1 MITSYPII
9 LVDTSLSK
17 LEAEIEKLIQNGPYV
32 EAKMETAKEKNTSS
46 TGVDDIEKVVSIEH
60 PINYRVNMDIS

>member
-1 MITSYPII
+1 VITSYPII

-46 TGVDDIEKVVSIEH
+46 TGVDELESFI
-60 PINYRVNMDIS
+60 